1 MKIVFVEPGSP
12 GVHVYKKMA
21 LPRLGSLYLGTLLKQ
36 AGHEVRVYAEDVQP
50 PDPKVLLEADLV
62 GISTTTSTAPRA
74 YQYARLLR
82 RFGVKT
88 VLGGPHVTFRPEE
101 AAQHADLVALGEAEN
116 TILPL
121 AEALAGRRSLEDV
134 PGIAWLEDGK
144 LHRTTP
150 ATPLSDL
157 NELPSVDLSLL
168 AGGLPRAFT
177 NRIAPV
183 MTSRGCPYNC
193 SFCLVKEM
201 FGRRYRFRSPERV
214 IADLRAIADVD
225 RCHVFFYD
233 DNFTAHRP
241 RTRELMERII
251 RAGFRFGFSAQMRI
265 EVGKDLKLL
274 RLMQRAGLET
284 AYIGFESVNPHTLE
298 AYDKRQTVEEMEEG
312 IRGFHQAGV
321 RLHGMFVF
329 GSDEDTVETI
339 HQTTRFAQRNRLESV
354 QFLILTPLPGTRFY
368 DEIDAQGRL
377 LTQRWNLFDGHH
389 VTFQPRRMSLF
400 QLQRETLC
408 AMRRFYSLR
417 GSLACLLRLRLFDAA
432 VRLYGRRTLAAWMR
446 THREYLQRLRSSWRD
461 ALEMLGQQT
470 AGMLDLETRTLLPA
484 QAPTS

>member
-1 MKIVFVEPGSP
+1 VKIVFVEPGSP

-82 RFGVKT
+82 RRGVKT
-88 VLGGPHVTFRPEE
+88 ILGGPHVTFRPEE
-101 AAQHADLVALGEAEN
+101 ALQHADLVALGEAEN
-116 TILPL
+116 MILPL
-121 AEALAGRRSLEDV
+121 VEALEGRRSLEEV
-134 PGIAWLEDGK
+134 PGLAWREDGK
-144 LHRTTP
+144 LRRRP
-150 ATPLSDL
+150 VAPPVADL
-157 NELPSVDLSLL
+157 DELPSVDFGLL
-168 AGGLPRAFT
+168 AGGLPRAFA
-177 NRIAPV
+177 NRIVPV
-183 MTSRGCPYNC
+183 MTSRGCPYDC

-201 FGRRYRFRSPERV
+201 FGRSYRFRSPELV
-214 IADLRAIADVD
+214 IKDLRAVEGIDQD
-225 RCHVFFYD
+225 HVFFYD

-251 RAGFRFGFSAQMRI
+251 KEGFRFHFSAQMR
-265 EVGKDLKLL
+265 VDVARDQKLL
-274 RLMQRAGLET
+274 RLMHRAGLET
-284 AYIGFESVNPHTLE
+284 AYIGFESVNPHTLK

-312 IRGFHQAGV
+312 IRKFHEAGV

-339 HQTTRFAQRNRLESV
+339 HQTTRFAKRNRLESV

-368 DEIDAQGRL
+368 EEIDTQGRL

-389 VTFQPRRMSLF
+389 VTFRPRRMSLYE
-400 QLQRETLC
+400 LQRETYR

-417 GSLACLLRLRLFDAA
+417 SSLGCLLRLKFFDAA
-432 VRLYGRRTLAAWMR
+432 VRLYGRRMLTTWMQ
-446 THREYLQRLRSSWRD
+446 THRRYLHRLRRSWQD
-461 ALEMLGQQT
+461 ALEALGQQT
-470 AGMLDLETRTLLPA
+470 LELLDLEERGLVPA
-484 QAPTS
+484 RAPR

>member
-21 LPRLGSLYLGTLLKQ
+21 LPRLGGLYLGTLLKQ
-36 AGHEVRVYAEDVQP
+36 AGHEVRVYVEDIQP

-82 RFGVKT
+82 RRGVKT

-101 AAQHADLVALGEAEN
+101 ALQHADLVALGEAEN
-116 TILPL
+116 MILPL
-121 AEALAGRRSLEDV
+121 AEALQGRRSLDDV

-144 LHRTTP
+144 LHRTAP
-150 ATPLSDL
+150 AEPVADL
-157 NELPSVDLSLL
+157 DELPSVDMSLL
-168 AGGLPRAFT
+168 AGGLRRAFT
-177 NRIAPV
+177 RTVVPV
-183 MTSRGCPYNC
+183 MTSRGCPYDC

-201 FGRRYRFRSPERV
+201 FGRRYRFRSPDRV
-214 IADLRAIADVD
+214 IADLRAIDGVD
-225 RCHVFFYD
+225 RDHVFFYD
-233 DNFTAHRP
+233 DNFTAHRA

-251 RAGFRFGFSAQMRI
+251 SEGFRFHFSAQMRI
-265 EVGKDLKLL
+265 EMGQDQDLL

-284 AYIGFESVNPHTLE
+284 AYIGFESINPHTLE
-298 AYDKRQTVEEMEEG
+298 AYDKRQTLEEMEEG

-339 HQTTRFAQRNRLESV
+339 RQTTRFAKRNRLESV

-368 DEIDAQGRL
+368 NEIDAEGRL
-377 LTQRWNLFDGHH
+377 LTHRWNLFDGHH
-389 VTFQPRRMSLF
+389 VTFQPRRMSLY
-400 QLQRETLC
+400 QLQRETFC

-417 GSLACLLRLRLFDAA
+417 ASLACLLRFRFFDAA
-432 VRLYGRRTLAAWMR
+432 VRLYGRRTLTAWMQG
-446 THREYLQRLRSSWRD
+446 HREYLQGLRSSWQD
-461 ALEMLGQQT
+461 ALEELGQQT
-470 AGMLDLETRTLLPA
+470 LELLDLESRSLAPAKLPA
-484 QAPTS
+484 S